1 MYTKLDVFC
10 GFFFVK
16 TKVKEEAGASVAYC
30 LVELFVVATSKIM
43 RCHYSTVCVRE
54 GQALCSFCKEKS
66 NFPCFP
72 VFPTLF
78 LPFSKQK
85 KKKKVLPNSSCKLF
99 LGDFSYFNLTHP
111 YLWTRNHIKYLPP
124 GPFCG
129 SISTLNYLQVM
140 WFFFIG
146 GFGSHWFNQF
156 ILSRSTIPS
165 MSFESASSLPN
176 FLVFLWKTHVFI
188 GDIKLSFANQSQFYA
203 IPWSIRKW
211 ALLFLLCFADF
222 GHATLGSHYNIYTS
236 GW

>member
-85 KKKKVLPNSSCKLF
+85 KKKKKCCQIVLV
-99 LGDFSYFNLTHP
+99 SYFWGILAILIWHTH
-111 YLWTRNHIKYLPP
+111 I
-124 GPFCG
+124 CG
-129 SISTLNYLQVM
+129 LEIILNTCHLV
-140 WFFFIG
+140 
-146 GFGSHWFNQF
+146 
-156 ILSRSTIPS
+156 PS
-165 MSFESASSLPN
+165 
-176 FLVFLWKTHVFI
+176 VVV
-188 GDIKLSFANQSQFYA
+188 SQ
-203 IPWSIRKW
+203 
-211 ALLFLLCFADF
+211 L
-222 GHATLGSHYNIYTS
+222 
-236 GW
+236 